1 MTLMK
6 TYLKPIFLAIVVLF
20 LMAYL
25 IIGGQT
31 FPEQAKLKSDLS
43 SMDQAVVKHFSALAE
58 QSANENRN
66 IVNETAKSSRN

>member
-1 MTLMK
+1 MK

-31 FPEQAKLKSDLS
+31 FAEQAKPQSDLS

>member
-31 FPEQAKLKSDLS
+31 FPEQAKPQSDLT

-66 IVNETAKSSRN
+66 IANETAKSSRN

>member
-1 MTLMK
+1 MNLIR
-6 TYLKPIFLAIVVLF
+6 TYLKPIFLAIAVLF

-31 FPEQAKLKSDLS
+31 FSEQTRPQSDMS
-43 SMDQAVVKHFSALAE
+43 SMDQAAVKHFSALAE

>member
-1 MTLMK
+1 
-6 TYLKPIFLAIVVLF
+6 
-20 LMAYL
+20 MAYL

-31 FPEQAKLKSDLS
+31 FPEQAKPKSDLS

>member
-31 FPEQAKLKSDLS
+31 FPEQAKPQSDLS

-66 IVNETAKSSRN
+66 IANETAKSSRN

>member
-25 IIGGQT
+25 IIGSHT
-31 FPEQAKLKSDLS
+31 FPEQAKPQSDLS

-66 IVNETAKSSRN
+66 IANETAKSSRN

>member
-1 MTLMK
+1 MNLIR

-31 FPEQAKLKSDLS
+31 FPEQAKPKSDLS

>member
-25 IIGGQT
+25 IIGSQT
-31 FPEQAKLKSDLS
+31 FPEQAKPQSDLS

>member
-31 FPEQAKLKSDLS
+31 FPEQAKPQSDLS